1 MSDNVPSPPAHRGSS
16 LNIIV
21 LISGRGS
28 NLRAI
33 VSAINEGS
41 LAANVQAVIS
51 NNADAAG
58 LNYATTQQLK
68 THVLDHKVYE
78 DRLSFDRAMIEII
91 DSYTPDLIV
100 LAGFMRLLTPEFVTH
115 YLGRLINIHPSL
127 LPAYR
132 GLHTHQRA
140 LADKVSEHGAS
151 IHFVT
156 PELDSGPVIAQ
167 CKVPVFADD
176 TVETLTERVL
186 AKEHTLYPTVIAW
199 FTQGRIKMLDNTTAI
214 LDGKVISEPVLIA

>member
-1 MSDNVPSPPAHRGSS
+1 MSDSVPTPPAHRGPSF
-16 LNIIV
+16 NIIV

-33 VSAINEGS
+33 VSAINEGR
-41 LAANVQAVIS
+41 LAANIQAVIS

-58 LNYATTQQLK
+58 LDYAKTQQLE
-68 THVLDHKVYE
+68 THVLDHKAYK
-78 DRLSFDRAMIEII
+78 DRLSFDRAMIERI

-100 LAGFMRLLTPEFVTH
+100 LAGFMRLLTADFVTH
-115 YLGRLINIHPSL
+115 YLGKLINIHPSL

-140 LADKVSEHGAS
+140 LADKVSVHGAS

-167 CKVPVFADD
+167 CRVPVFADD
-176 TVETLTERVL
+176 SIETLTERVL
-186 AKEHTLYPTVIAW
+186 ATEHILYPTVIAW
-199 FTQGRIKMLDNTTAI
+199 FTQGRIKMLNNTTAI
-214 LDGKVISEPVLIA
+214 LDGKVISEPVLIS